1 MIDQMLGV
9 PLEKRRP
16 VSASGSVGKPGGTGG
31 IPTKYSQAKIGLSLF
46 NLEEDTGETTDVK
59 AKHPKVLAKMQALG
73 QAMRKELGDQGK
85 KGSGQR
91 DAGRLA
97 KR

>member
-1 MIDQMLGV
+1 
-9 PLEKRRP
+9 
-16 VSASGSVGKPGGTGG
+16 
-31 IPTKYSQAKIGLSLF
+31 
-46 NLEEDTGETTDVK
+46 
-59 AKHPKVLAKMQALG
+59 MQALG

-91 DAGRLA
+91 EAGRLA